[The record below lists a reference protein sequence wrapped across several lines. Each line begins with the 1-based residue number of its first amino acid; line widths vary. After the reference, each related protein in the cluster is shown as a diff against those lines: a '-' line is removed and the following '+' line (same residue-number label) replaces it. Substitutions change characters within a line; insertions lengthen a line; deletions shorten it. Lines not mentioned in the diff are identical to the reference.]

1 MDVLRVLHHVVGD
14 DARAITTPEGW
25 LEIPGAIIARAGV
38 LEYQYGAKGPV
49 VRELRDPR
57 VIHSADALASY
68 EGRPVLLAEHP
79 RTPTG
84 TVTLA
89 TEENMASLPV
99 IGSLRNV
106 RASTATDDDGTEH
119 HVTKA
124 DVLIWHPDGIRAAR
138 QGVRQFSAGYR
149 TQVQQD
155 AGTYA
160 GQAYDA
166 RQTADIG
173 NHLVLT
179 ATARAGDITEFRM
192 DSSSA
197 VATITTTTTGGK
209 METTEEKAGRLLIDV
224 FSEHLAREEQA
235 KGDQPEQAPPA
246 APEET
251 PAAKADDMEAIQADH
266 AKMMADM
273 AALEARV
280 MALEGMMS
288 EGDKHYGSDKMK
300 DEEEDEEE
308 KKAKGDAMDIEPL
321 IKARLEL
328 IQQAQTVLPAAYD
341 FAGTAP
347 AQIRAD
353 VVSAC
358 LPDLSLQ
365 GLTEEQVTGAYLAAL
380 RTGSST
386 GHQATAAATRG
397 DTSNNI
403 RKASAK
409 SRALAWYNRPQ
420 RGQNT
425 EEA

>member
-1 MDVLRVLHHVVGD
+1 MMDVLRVLHHVVGD
-14 DARAITTPEGW
+14 DAKAITTPEGW

-197 VATITTTTTGGK
+197 AATITTTTTTGGQ
-209 METTEEKAGRLLIDV
+209 METTEQGA
-224 FSEHLAREEQA
+224 A
-235 KGDQPEQAPPA
+235 PE

-251 PAAKADDMEAIQADH
+251 PAAKADDMEAIMADH

-280 MALEGMMS
+280 MALETMLA
-288 EGDKHYGSDKMK
+288 EGDMGHGKIK
-300 DEEEDEEE
+300 DEDEDEDE
-308 KKAKGDAMDIEPL
+308 AKGDAMDIEPL

-365 GLTEEQVTGAYLAAL
+365 GLTEDQVTGAYLAAL

-397 DTSNNI
+397 DTSNNSI